1 MTWRLSTPK
10 TAYVVEIILIYFL
23 GRRFFQLRQFVL
35 ICPIGMVALLLK
47 KLNMQF
53 IIINVEVHL
62 EGLVLRVWMQ
72 VRGKSTGL
80 SSLSNLHERNSKKEQ
95 KSTDCIL

>member
-1 MTWRLSTPK
+1 
-10 TAYVVEIILIYFL
+10 
-23 GRRFFQLRQFVL
+23 
-35 ICPIGMVALLLK
+35 MVALLLK

-72 VRGKSTGL
+72 MRGKSTGL
-80 SSLSNLHERNSKKEQ
+80 SSLSNPHERNSKKK